1 MEQKVTTPV
10 LKGVIITLLLIVFGL
25 VIYFT
30 NQMENTTMGY
40 IQYVILIIGVIWSC
54 TSFAKQMNG
63 NVTFGNV
70 FAHGFKTTAVVAA
83 LLAVYTFISVKFL
96 FPDIV
101 DKSMEIAKKKME
113 SSGNNMS
120 DEQIQRSLDMVRKF
134 FVPFAI
140 GSILVIFAIVGAISS
155 LIGAAVAKKNPQS
168 PFEQNVQM

>member
-1 MEQKVTTPV
+1 MEQKVTSPV

-25 VIYFT
+25 IIYFT
-30 NQMENTTMGY
+30 NQMENSAIQY
-40 IQYVILIIGVIWSC
+40 IQYAILCIGIIWSC
-54 TSFAKQMNG
+54 ISYAKQLNG

-83 LLAVYTFISVKFL
+83 LLAIYTFIAVKFL

-101 DKSMEIAKKKME
+101 DKSMDIAKKRME
-113 SSGNNMS
+113 SSGRNMS
-120 DEQIQRSLDMVRKF
+120 DEQIQQSLDMVRKF

-155 LIGAAVAKKNPQS
+155 LIGAAVAKKNPRS
-168 PFEQNVQM
+168 PFEQNVQL